1 MISRMD
7 MGCEGSSIK
16 RQSGLAMRAREA
28 ETGQSFLDMESS
40 GKANLGKKPVC
51 FCCASGREI
60 LGVFSEH
67 KQEEQSRHRFG
78 W

>member
-16 RQSGLAMRAREA
+16 RRSGLAMRTQEA
-28 ETGQSFLDMESS
+28 EAGQSLLDVEPSS
-40 GKANLGKKPVC
+40 KANLGKKSVC

-60 LGVFSEH
+60 LGAFSEY
-67 KQEEQSRHRFG
+67 K
-78 W
+78 